1 LAYRSRT
8 VTLRDGARITIR
20 RVRPEDASLVVEAFD
35 RLSPRSR
42 YRRFLTEMTSLS
54 PELVEYLTN
63 VDHDR
68 HEALIALDPE
78 TGQMLGAAR
87 YIRDPD
93 RLDTAEV
100 AVTVTDDWQGR
111 GVGRALLERLTARA
125 RSDGV
130 TTFTALML
138 GDNRAAQE
146 LVASIGART
155 EFEVGGGPEVR
166 LLIELPPRRGLGAQL
181 TETLRAVAG
190 GRLDPIALPWSRQV
204 APAPLGWPVD
214 PERPLKVVLVGT
226 DGSDTAA
233 HAVAAAVEI
242 ATRFGATLHIAM
254 AFPNGQESIAELV
267 LEAAAARVRQ
277 AGLEPRL
284 HARADDPAR
293 AITSLAAEL
302 TGDLIVV
309 GNRAPT
315 GVRRFTGS
323 VATAVCRHA
332 PCSVL
337 IVRTTP

>member
-1 LAYRSRT
+1 
-8 VTLRDGARITIR
+8 
-20 RVRPEDASLVVEAFD
+20 
-35 RLSPRSR
+35 
-42 YRRFLTEMTSLS
+42 
-54 PELVEYLTN
+54 
-63 VDHDR
+63 
-68 HEALIALDPE
+68 LIALDPE

-155 EFEVGGGPEVR
+155 EFEVAGPEVR

-204 APAPLGWPVD
+204 APEPLGWPVD

-254 AFPNGQESIAELV
+254 AFPNGQSAKLV

-293 AITSLAAEL
+293 AIISLAAEV
-302 TGDLIVV
+302 TADLIVV

-315 GVRRFTGS
+315 GLRRFTGS